1 MKEFRHTYAHAI
13 QVIVLGIVAFII
25 GYITYFSSIDNISVW
40 VLNIIT
46 PISWEDIY
54 APIPLPP
61 PMHDY
66 VYRPIS
72 VLVLK
77 LLYVLGDESFF
88 VSGDILG
95 GKAFFSSLVAGVCAW
110 LWMQQYTD
118 SHVATFLAIVFVLS
132 EPALFS
138 SVNFSEFD
146 TLGAGCILFTSYA
159 LQRYHNQ
166 FVHREKL
173 YTKENILLYNKWLC
187 IFFGIFTI
195 TVFLKE
201 SSCFI
206 IVCFLL
212 PQLYRQYTQHGIRS
226 VRAPLLI
233 MVVALLC
240 WFVGAFSLV
249 AGRLSSSAGQL
260 ALVDR
265 LPVVVFTYWQ
275 IFALCT
281 ESAVLAIL
289 YRYVR
294 SIENLWLQRGILLIM
309 VIAMCGGIMETI
321 NHYQTIYYSRQYY
334 VSILTMALM
343 VVLCWQSVGVIKTS
357 TTISKDK
364 EIESIV
370 SSIILLLLL
379 LFTLVILQSTNIR
392 EDLATRLFL
401 SVYPGILLMVYNV
414 YKQLWNGQTID
425 KVVVIFLAF
434 SQLWTVSISSWNYLQ
449 QLWFVDSKNTEDY
462 LALIDYVE
470 PNTRVI
476 YTNPHRRFDAGRY
489 KEYLHKNKPTDI
501 VSSHAQFDWM
511 CFFPSKVDRF
521 IGTHANVLLALQETH
536 TDMPNISLDILRQ
549 DFSFIRG
556 PRGRGAH
563 MPLQMGDARCSE
575 RSLLE
580 DIYDNEYSNSSTVLA
595 DIAQN
600 IAFNHNTSVFS
611 QEKRYY
617 KLPTRV
623 MNIPFFIHF
632 GIPFLQTKVYTQQ
645 IYTIDN
651 IE

>member
-1 MKEFRHTYAHAI
+1 MKKYLHKHTQAI
-13 QVIVLGIVAFII
+13 AVTLLGFVSIII
-25 GYITYFSSIDNISVW
+25 GYITYFSSIDDISVW

-46 PISWEDIY
+46 PISWEEIY
-54 APIPLPP
+54 TPIPLPP

-66 VYRPIS
+66 VYRPMS
-72 VLVLK
+72 VLILK
-77 LLYVLGDESFF
+77 WLHALGDESFF
-88 VSGDILG
+88 VSGSVLG

-110 LWMQQYTD
+110 LWMQQYTAR
-118 SHVATFLAIVFVLS
+118 HVATCLAIVFILS

-146 TLGAGCILFTSYA
+146 TLGAGCILFASYS
-159 LQRYHNQ
+159 LHRYYNL
-166 FVHREKL
+166 FSTEP
-173 YTKENILLYNKWLC
+173 NILVQHTWLW
-187 IFFGIFTI
+187 IFSGVFLTTI
-195 TVFLKE
+195 FLKE

-265 LPVVVFTYWQ
+265 LPVVLFTYWQ

-334 VSILTMALM
+334 VSILTLILIA
-343 VVLCWQSVGVIKTS
+343 VLCWQSVGVTQTS
-357 TTISKDK
+357 TTISKEK

-379 LFTLVILQSTNIR
+379 LFTLVIVQSTNIR

-434 SQLWTVSISSWNYLQ
+434 SQLWTVSTSSWNYLQ

-462 LALIDYVE
+462 LVLMEYVE
-470 PNTRVI
+470 ANSRVV
-476 YTNPHRRFDAGRY
+476 YTNPHRRFDTGRY
-489 KEYLHKNKPTDI
+489 KEYLHKNKPTNT
-501 VSSHAQFDWM
+501 VSSPTHFDWM
-511 CFFPSKVDRF
+511 CFFPSKVDSF
-521 IGTHANVLLALQETH
+521 IGSHANVLLALQETH

-563 MPLQMGDARCSE
+563 MPLHMGDTRCSE

-580 DIYDNEYSNSSTVLA
+580 DIYDNEYSNSSTVLD
-595 DIAQN
+595 DIAHN
-600 IAFNHNTSVFS
+600 IAFKHTISVFS

-632 GIPFLQTKVYTQQ
+632 GIPFLQTKVYTHQ